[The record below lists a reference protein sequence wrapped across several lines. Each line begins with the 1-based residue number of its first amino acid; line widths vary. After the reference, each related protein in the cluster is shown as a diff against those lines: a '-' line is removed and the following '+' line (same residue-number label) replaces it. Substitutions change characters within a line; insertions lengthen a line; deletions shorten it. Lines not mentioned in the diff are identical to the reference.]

1 MCKRGVNTDK
11 RYLLILWGI
20 LLFVFVVSYALTSIV
35 RYRMAILFA
44 SILLL
49 PALYRLLCG
58 YGSPS
63 SPMGE
68 GLSKEGG
75 DGYIIRDIPWDGL
88 NGDRDSLFLP
98 ICARCKKIRDQDGI
112 WNHLEEYFRMHFYI
126 DFSHSICPECSE
138 RLYQR
143 TFNNR

>member
-1 MCKRGVNTDK
+1 MCKRGANTDK
-11 RYLLILWGI
+11 RYLLILWGV
-20 LLFVFVVSYALTSIV
+20 LLFVFVVSYAVTSID
-35 RYRMAILFA
+35 RYRMVILFA

-49 PALYRLLCG
+49 PALYHLLCG
-58 YGSPS
+58 YSSPS

-75 DGYIIRDIPWDGL
+75 DEYIVRDTTWNDPHKEREG
-88 NGDRDSLFLP
+88 LFLP

-138 RLYQR
+138 RLYQK
-143 TFNNR
+143 TLNK